1 MPVQSEVHILGLVG
15 ATPTPA
21 TIALARKGIKHPL
34 MQVMQYIIT
43 VQYLSQ
49 TDFVY
54 SLYWWKVTGLRS
66 RKVKITSLSTEALRR
81 NISYMVVLANGVP
94 KGYTDR
100 VWWVGSHYVD
110 KEDVGWSPTYRL

>member
-43 VQYLSQ
+43 VQYLSK

-54 SLYWWKVTGLRS
+54 SLYW
-66 RKVKITSLSTEALRR
+66 
-81 NISYMVVLANGVP
+81 
-94 KGYTDR
+94 
-100 VWWVGSHYVD
+100 
-110 KEDVGWSPTYRL
+110 